1 MKGYRRDPERT
12 VITTLLRR
20 TPLRGAR
27 VIDIG
32 CGEGR
37 LTRQMAGVARFVYAV
52 DPDPA
57 VLARAIRL
65 TAPRLRK
72 QIRYRPGTAERPG
85 VADRRFDVAVFSGS
99 L

>member
-1 MKGYRRDPERT
+1 MRGYRRDPERT
-12 VITTLLRR
+12 VIRTLARR
-20 TPLRGAR
+20 APLQGAR

-37 LTRQMAGVARFVYAV
+37 LTRQIAGVARSVYAV
-52 DPDPA
+52 DPDAA

-72 QIRYRPGTAERPG
+72 RILYRPGTAERPG
-85 VADRRFDVAVFSGS
+85 VAGRRFDVAVFSGS